1 MRLQEQ
7 FKNDLRTA
15 MKEKDTAKKETIR
28 VILGEFARM
37 EEKILPDGQVI
48 RILKKLIK
56 SEKEVL
62 ERQGAN
68 TDSDFIK
75 IIQHYLPAMAT
86 EKEVGTWIRE
96 NIDFSRYKNKMQAM
110 REIMVHFG
118 DTADGNMVKRILKD
132 I

>member
-1 MRLQEQ
+1 M
-7 FKNDLRTA
+7 
-15 MKEKDTAKKETIR
+15 
-28 VILGEFARM
+28 ILGEFARM

-68 TDSDFIK
+68 IDYDFIK
-75 IIQHYLPAMAT
+75 IIQDYLPAMAT

-118 DTADGNMVKRILKD
+118 DTADGNMVKQILKD

>member
-7 FKNDLRTA
+7 IKNDLKTA
-15 MKEKDTAKKETIR
+15 MKEKDTAKKDAIR

-37 EEKILPDGQVI
+37 ETKTLSDGEVI

-62 ERQGAN
+62 ARQQADA
-68 TDSDFIK
+68 DSDFIK
-75 IIQHYLPAMAT
+75 IIEDYLPAMAT
-86 EKEVGTWIRE
+86 ENEVADWIRG

-110 REIMVHFG
+110 REIMGHFG
-118 DTADGNMVKRILKD
+118 DTADGNMVKQILKE